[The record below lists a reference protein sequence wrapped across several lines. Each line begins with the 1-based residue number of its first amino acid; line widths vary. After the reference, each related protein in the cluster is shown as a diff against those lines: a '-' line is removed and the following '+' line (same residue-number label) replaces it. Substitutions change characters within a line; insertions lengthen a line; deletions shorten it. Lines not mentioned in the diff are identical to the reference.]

1 MDDKEK
7 ILHKLYEIR
16 SDEFHSTLAEE
27 HRKQL
32 EKNETTVKREELIQV
47 VKKLFILDE
56 EKTTKMIA
64 SIDEYESAFVAEL
77 DFWCEK
83 FYMLGFADA
92 QKLKEECKG
101 IGEENE

>member
-1 MDDKEK
+1 MEDNEK

-32 EKNETTVKREELIQV
+32 EKNETIVKREELIQV
-47 VKKLFILDE
+47 VKKLFVLDE
-56 EKTTKMIA
+56 EKTAKLIE
-64 SIDEYESAFVAEL
+64 SIDKYECAFEAEL

-83 FYMLGFADA
+83 FYMLGFTDA
-92 QKLKEECKG
+92 QKIKEECKR
-101 IGEENE
+101 IGEKNG

>member
-1 MDDKEK
+1 MEDNEK

-47 VKKLFILDE
+47 VKKNIC
-56 EKTTKMIA
+56 IR
-64 SIDEYESAFVAEL
+64 
-77 DFWCEK
+77 
-83 FYMLGFADA
+83 
-92 QKLKEECKG
+92 
-101 IGEENE
+101 